1 MRVYELAKEY
11 DIKATEFVD
20 VVKGFGINIS
30 SHLSGLDDAQISDIR
45 HKMSIQNEIKDPE
58 VNQWASSPLP
68 PDEGHSCHHTEEV
81 AVIREEIVIED
92 IAPSEPD
99 EEVVVDEVVET
110 YIGKEEQTIEPTDN
124 IPPEVKEWLIS
135 DSEQLE
141 GVVEDVAESLT
152 QEVVVEPPR
161 GFFGWLRSLFS

>member
-20 VVKGFGINIS
+20 VVQKTGIDIK
-30 SHLSGLDDAQISDIR
+30 SHLSSLSD
-45 HKMSIQNEIKDPE
+45 SD
-58 VNQWASSPLP
+58 
-68 PDEGHSCHHTEEV
+68 V
-81 AVIREEIVIED
+81 AVIRQSLTEETVVEN

-110 YIGKEEQTIEPTDN
+110 YISKEEQTIEPADK
-124 IPPEVKEWLIS
+124 IPPEVKEWLS
-135 DSEQLE
+135 DDSEQLE